1 MCSVFPVYYDVIDNP
16 MDITTWK
23 KKINDYVSVKEA
35 LDDLR
40 LIWTNCCT
48 FNAEGSEINN
58 TALRLG
64 VETEAHI
71 EVGDLHDQYFVPLCL
86 VILTPLY
93 HVIQSLFGKAE
104 VDFHWRKMFKGLKLP
119 KTPSKEAAPSIE
131 PPKSDKGEKKKRKPV
146 VEVNGV
152 SMADV
157 KDLVK
162 SLFEDDRTV
171 LFRTPITDDVAPG
184 YSDFIA
190 EPMDLSTIKKK
201 LRGQL
206 YGDDVASAIRELRLV
221 WSNCQEYNAPGSDI
235 YNLAKEMEEEL
246 EAKLKGLE
254 SRAAQQA
261 AAAAAK
267 KAEEVVETPGGSKVG
282 KSAAKA
288 TGKSQ
293 HPLSDEELKINRVPT
308 SDYRALSANAVKDL
322 LSIVKTFADIGPFQ
336 QPIKEED
343 APGYFD
349 VVKTPMDLGTV
360 ERKFMLGS
368 YHSSPSD
375 VVEDIRLIW
384 RNCISYNLH
393 DSAIFKA
400 AVANA
405 QLFEENLRLVIKR
418 DQDKVYE
425 SKPPTF
431 ASSEKMQLEEE
442 ENDDMVDE
450 DDDGDGDD
458 DAIGDKA
465 PDGSHVQNTPKR
477 RRTYCSFR
485 VRKYRHVLRLV
496 SIHELA
502 GPFVELPAENAEYY
516 QKVEH
521 PLSLST
527 IKQKIT
533 EYQEIPLGFFAD
545 LKKVF
550 DNWLSFADP
559 QSNTYYAAR
568 VLKNFSVDIFY
579 QNFLSLAP
587 LKTPEDEQC
596 ITEHRSADSNHP
608 VFEEATR
615 KRSKEPGS
623 SNEAHGD
630 GKLHHAPAMSA
641 VATMTPA
648 VDLASRRELPPLFP
662 GRSKN
667 DYRDRVEEL
676 NAFLS
681 GEKAAQ
687 SDLFRHSAHGKAVQL
702 LKETKLP
709 FIVAPSLYEITDFGT
724 LQPSIS
730 SSRKA
735 LYPIRYEVLR
745 IMRVALVPENESER
759 GPLKD
764 YPHVSA
770 IFKSKITVEPE
781 TDRLLFLVELDNG
794 VIVGKGRSAKEAW
807 TEVLSRELAL
817 VHSLGSKL
825 LRCRAVF
832 NRVCVS
838 PDCVP
843 FIEQVPLDMTDYYA
857 VIQSPM
863 WLREVH
869 NRLSDGSY
877 DNEFDFAWDM
887 RLIFRNCKEF
897 NVSNSALYKQADRLS
912 NLFEQLFVAW
922 VINVQDASTTD
933 IATGEWTDWTDLRYF
948 DSKPGAENVCK
959 ISGTKA
965 PVSELLRCQYCED
978 YYLPVS
984 VGLPASRAHA
994 KSKWGCARCSRALEL
1009 AGNNLAG
1016 DPFVVEVESSYPASE
1031 VYVPVAELGVGW
1043 LQARRKRGGLKNVF
1057 LSPLGYEIHSKDAID
1072 AQKEFEATVD
1082 KDLLTARA
1090 KEFQET
1096 LPGKSGG
1103 AKGRGGGGRHRSP
1116 SKARKSFL
1124 QPDEASGDTSKG
1136 VDQPIDAKFLEQGR
1150 IINGKLVNFQ
1160 VPSGY
1165 RLVFCVAANEDEV
1178 VAATEAGQDTTTLLD
1193 TLRVCTV
1200 ETLPEFGFFGFH
1212 LPAIRS
1218 RIEGL
1223 EGALDCK
1230 VYEFAANG
1238 NAKEDIIAT
1247 MRRKVDEAKLVA
1259 EAEDALKR
1267 ILRHERWQYEYAKLF
1282 PQKPTS
1288 LNADKPPLMQH
1299 FRKLF
1304 PVKQFDGLDV
1314 VVAVWDFLHACSA
1327 VGFVN
1332 FTLADI
1338 VSSTQPCGSSHNVMQ
1353 TVFDEIG
1360 CIFTDL
1366 LVGELKHRRC
1376 YTPLTEQR
1384 WQEICMVNPIN
1395 TLTWPKVLEKTL
1407 LLLSLP
1413 LSVDEADLL
1422 LSRTLGGEC
1431 LVQLKFLA
1439 LLYNHPL
1446 IDEFLA
1452 PQMASA
1458 SALDEIRCAVV
1469 AQCAN
1474 YATCYVGVADF
1485 TTAVIQVFVDARERD
1500 GTSDVAHAKI
1510 DLLENWLTRLMVRM
1524 GLLPQPEAEMAS
1536 LDDRLAEFDLT
1547 AEQRVD
1553 RSYGGFALSRASP
1566 ERAEVLLPHHL
1577 HVQEPQT
1584 TVAIKAKALK
1594 SLERILFVLSAN
1606 DPEYWSSTD
1615 RVSAFHAMVDTGLV
1629 TTEFQLELRKS
1640 GRLVDPFDTFPATEV
1655 DVILSE
1661 AHTKA
1666 LTSIPRYAVCHFT
1679 GITTAVV
1686 PEAAKWT
1693 VVPPEYLRSDVP
1705 VKAEPSAAAAS
1716 AVAPSASAMDVD
1728 EAKPA
1733 AETTAAGATKRRG
1746 RDSTG
1751 AHDTNVYALK
1761 EALSRIVHCR
1771 RFAEQDKHKYVERMQ
1786 NVVLRSFHPEFDISF
1801 KTAAFARSQPLGYD
1815 AVGNAYWIFH
1825 AQSSMT
1831 LFPFDEKARALDPT
1845 DVNTVEPCILIQ
1857 DPAATWYYCSAK
1869 YMAALLEY
1877 LTDPSP
1883 HEQLLKLRLIEKF
1896 YITNCSIRLSTLD
1909 IKPLQLSWLQ
1919 RKLQVEAWATE
1930 QTGYQGPNEA
1940 HRSRIQEVLWAR
1952 TAEVRMHMYYAYLF
1966 KLDDDVERVSERAE
1980 RDAITRKQRRFKEE
1994 SFDEVFDLNPR
2005 RGWNRLDYYTRLRQL
2020 SAVTTATTMH
2030 SDPNVPK
2037 TLAAFVYTKTPFL
2050 VRNTWA
2056 DTLAAQGQSS
2066 ANNDDG
2072 EGDENGDGESRPVA
2086 AEADA
2091 DAAVAEAAKEVTMD
2105 VDEAQDAAPAMATAT
2120 AEPTVAPAAAPA
2132 TTAMDV
2138 DEVPAAAAPAVVE
2151 PPVEKATSI
2160 ADAAY
2165 TASHFPSS
2173 TAAGDGPANVPHVN
2187 VPSYDGTSILPPRAT
2202 KAVEQLHILSGE
2214 LLRLHASGKHAAC
2227 FFNLSQSGISQ
2238 CLTNVKTDC
2247 YGFRWRYY
2255 NGPAVDC
2262 E

>member
-1 MCSVFPVYYDVIDNP
+1 

-23 KKINDYVSVKEA
+23 KKINDYTSVKEA

-58 TALRLG
+58 TALRIG

-71 EVGDLHDQYFVPLCL
+71 EVGDLHDQQSAPLCR

-93 HVIQSLFGKAE
+93 HVLQSLFGKAE

-119 KTPSKEAAPSIE
+119 KTPSKETAPSME

-146 VEVNGV
+146 VEVDGV

-162 SLFEDDRTV
+162 TLFDDDRTI

-184 YSDFIA
+184 YSDLIA

-206 YGDDVASAIRELRLV
+206 YGDDVGSAIRELRLV

-246 EAKLKGLE
+246 EAKLKELK
-254 SRAAQQA
+254 SRALQQ
-261 AAAAAK
+261 AAAK
-267 KAEEVVETPGGSKVG
+267 KAEEVVETPGGSKAG
-282 KSAAKA
+282 KGGAKVA
-288 TGKSQ
+288 VKGQ
-293 HPLSDEELKINRVPT
+293 HPPSDEELKINRVPT

-384 RNCISYNLH
+384 RNCVSYNLH
-393 DSAIFKA
+393 DSAIFKT
-400 AVANA
+400 AVAHA

-418 DQDKVYE
+418 DHDKVYE

-450 DDDGDGDD
+450 EDDGDGDD

-465 PDGSHVQNTPKR
+465 PDGSQVQNTPKR

-496 SIHELA
+496 TIHELA
-502 GPFVELPAENAEYY
+502 GPFIDLPVDNAEYL

-521 PLSLST
+521 PLSLTT

-559 QSNTYYAAR
+559 QSNTYQAAR

-608 VFEEATR
+608 VFEEAIR

-623 SNEAHGD
+623 SHEAHGE
-630 GKLHHAPAMSA
+630 GKLHHAPAMS
-641 VATMTPA
+641 VATTMTPA
-648 VDLASRRELPPLFP
+648 VDLASRRELSPLFP
-662 GRSKN
+662 GRSKT
-667 DYRDRVEEL
+667 DHRDRVEEL

-724 LQPSIS
+724 LQPPIS

-745 IMRVALVPENESER
+745 IMRVAVVPENEAER
-759 GPLKD
+759 GALKD

-781 TDRLLFLVELDNG
+781 TDRLLFVVELDNG
-794 VIVGKGRSAKEAW
+794 VVVGKGRSAKEAW

-843 FIEQVPLDMTDYYA
+843 FLEQVPLDMTDYYA

-933 IATGEWTDWTDLRYF
+933 LATGEWTDWTDLRYF
-948 DSKPGAENVCK
+948 GTKSGAENVCK

-978 YYLPVS
+978 YYLPAS

-994 KSKWGCARCSRALEL
+994 KSKWGCARCSHALEL

-1124 QPDEASGDTSKG
+1124 QPDEASGDASKS

-1150 IINGKLVNFQ
+1150 IINGKLVHFQ
-1160 VPSGY
+1160 VPAGY
-1165 RLVFCVAANEDEV
+1165 RLVFCVAANEDDV
-1178 VAATEAGQDTTTLLD
+1178 VAATEAGQDTTALLD

-1218 RIEGL
+1218 RLEGL

-1288 LNADKPPLMQH
+1288 LSADKPPLMQH

-1314 VVAVWDFLHACSA
+1314 VVSLWDFLHACSA

-1376 YTPLTEQR
+1376 YIPLTEQR

-1452 PQMASA
+1452 PQSASA

-1500 GTSDVAHAKI
+1500 GTSDVTHAKI
-1510 DLLENWLTRLMVRM
+1510 DVLENWLTRLMVRM

-1536 LDDRLAEFDLT
+1536 LDDRLADFDLA

-1553 RSYGGFALSRASP
+1553 RSYGGFALSRVSP

-1584 TVAIKAKALK
+1584 TAVIKAKTLK
-1594 SLERILFVLSAN
+1594 SLERILFVLSAS

-1615 RVSAFHAMVDTGLV
+1615 RVSAFHAMVDAGLV

-1640 GRLVDPFDTFPATEV
+1640 GRLVEPFDTFPATEI

-1693 VVPPEYLRSDVP
+1693 IVPPEYLRTDVP
-1705 VKAEPSAAAAS
+1705 VKAETTAAAS
-1716 AVAPSASAMDVD
+1716 SSAAMDVD
-1728 EAKPA
+1728 ETKPA
-1733 AETTAAGATKRRG
+1733 AENTAASATKRRG

-1801 KTAAFARSQPLGYD
+1801 KTSAFARSQPLGYD

-1919 RKLQVEAWATE
+1919 RKLMVEAWATD
-1930 QTGYQGPNEA
+1930 QAGYQGPNEA

-2072 EGDENGDGESRPVA
+2072 EGDENGDGESRPAASQAGSDVA
-2086 AEADA
+2086 ASTG
-2091 DAAVAEAAKEVTMD
+2091 AAVAEAAKEATMD
-2105 VDEAQDAAPAMATAT
+2105 VDEAQNAAPAVVADVV
-2120 AEPTVAPAAAPA
+2120 EPTVAPATAPA

-2138 DEVPAAAAPAVVE
+2138 DEPPATAAPVASSAASAVVE

-2165 TASHFPSS
+2165 AASHFQGGG
-2173 TAAGDGPANVPHVN
+2173 AVGDGPANVPHVN